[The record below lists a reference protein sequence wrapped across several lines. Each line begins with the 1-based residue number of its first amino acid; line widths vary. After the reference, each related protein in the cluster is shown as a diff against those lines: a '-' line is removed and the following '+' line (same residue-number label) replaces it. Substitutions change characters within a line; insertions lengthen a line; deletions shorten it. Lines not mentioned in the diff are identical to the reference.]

1 MSKIPQNVTQ
11 RGNVNSVAANGIG
24 IASNCTNDI
33 DDVVPTRERLLCLV
47 DDVELITK
55 ELIENAIAQKPKKMT
70 ANDHA
75 ELTQLL
81 VKKDEELKATIDL
94 ALEQGDVEKR
104 IQAVQ
109 DEVKKQDDAIKELQ
123 KKLKDA
129 ETVLSTA
136 IFQAKQKLD
145 SIERAKENPVSSE
158 ELIKYSH
165 RISASNAVC
174 APLTW
179 QQGDPRRPYPTDIE
193 MRLGF
198 LGRPETMQ
206 LKSSGNGSQYPV
218 GSQGNTSNNTPIPS
232 PRLSNVQHGTSS
244 PSKVHSSQ
252 NTGSQP
258 AHIPPNSTGHF
269 SWNRDGDMTMSI
281 AEGGSVP
288 IEVGGNAGSAQG
300 VNAPVGGGKG
310 VRMGHVGQDDVDVMS
325 TDSSSSSSTDSN

>member
-1 MSKIPQNVTQ
+1 MSKVIQSTAI
-11 RGNVNSVAANGIG
+11 RG
-24 IASNCTNDI
+24 IANANNARAVGATSTSSSDI
-33 DDVVPTRERLLCLV
+33 DDVVPTRERLLSLV

-55 ELIENAIAQKPKKMT
+55 EIIENAIAPKPKKMT
-70 ANDHA
+70 ASDHA

-81 VKKDEELKATIDL
+81 VQKDEELKATMDL
-94 ALEQGDVEKR
+94 ALEQGEVEKR
-104 IQAVQ
+104 INAVQ

-123 KKLKDA
+123 KKLKEA
-129 ETVLSTA
+129 ETLLSTA

-179 QQGDPRRPYPTDIE
+179 QQGDPRRPYPTDME

-206 LKSSGNGSQYPV
+206 LKGSSNGSHHGMGAHGNVP
-218 GSQGNTSNNTPIPS
+218 GSS
-232 PRLSNVQHGTSS
+232 PMLSSVQHTTSS
-244 PSKVHSSQ
+244 PSKGNSA
-252 NTGSQP
+252 QP
-258 AHIPPNSTGHF
+258 PHIPPGATGHF
-269 SWNRDGDMTMSI
+269 SWGREGEMSMSI
-281 AEGGSVP
+281 PEGGSVP
-288 IEVGGNAGSAQG
+288 IEIAGTTTSAQS
-300 VNAPVGGGKG
+300 VNQPVGGGKG
-310 VRMGHVGQDDVDVMS
+310 VRIGHGGQDDVDVMS